1 MERLTQP
8 DPAHIRGAIIA
19 ASQILQ
25 SLTTFRMS
33 NIPAEIHALI
43 NHCMVA
49 DRHRL
54 YQKLQ
59 RLIRTPDNAELQA
72 LTTQIEKSRQQC
84 EQRKANLP
92 LPDYTD
98 ELPVSERRTEISAA
112 IKQHQV
118 VIIAGETGSGKTTQ
132 LPKICLEIGRGVTGM
147 IGHTQPRRIAART
160 VAMRIAEELKS
171 EVGHA
176 VGYKVRFSDRIR
188 PESYIKLMTD
198 GILLAE
204 SQKDRFLNQYDTLI
218 IDEAHER
225 SLNIDFLLGY
235 LKQLLP
241 KRPDLKLIITSAT
254 IDTARFSEHFND
266 APVIEVSGRTYPVEM
281 RYRPL
286 QNDGDDEPDRDIL
299 QGISDAVDELAQDGL
314 GDILIFLPGEREIR
328 ETAESLRKHH
338 PPHTEILPL
347 YARLSASDQNRI
359 FQSHKGR
366 RIVLATNVA
375 ETSLTVPGI
384 RYVIDP
390 GMARISRYSHRTKV
404 QRLPIEK
411 ISQASANQRAGR
423 CGRVAPGIC
432 IRLYSEEDFSL
443 RHEFSEPEIR
453 RSNLAA
459 VILQMKAL
467 RLGDIEHFP
476 FVETPEPKMVSD
488 GYKLLEELGAIDS
501 GKQLTKIGQQL
512 ARLPIDPKIGRM
524 VLAANNNGSLAELL
538 VIASALSVQEPRER
552 PHEKQ
557 QAADEKHK
565 IFSDERSDFLAYL
578 NLWRGYHRE
587 ASRLTNNKLR
597 RWCRDH
603 FISYLRMREWHD
615 VHVQLKSLAGELGW
629 KLNHSPL
636 VSDKRDEAI
645 EIEPDRYAAIHQALL
660 TGLLGN
666 VALKGDKQ
674 AFTGARGI
682 KLNIFPGSVL
692 FKKPPKWMMAAELVE
707 TTRMY
712 ARGCARIEPEWI
724 EHVAGE
730 RCKRTVFEP
739 HWEKRPAAVMAF
751 ERLSLYG
758 LIINPRRKIH
768 YGKIN
773 PVEARELFIRGALVE
788 KAFNTPAPFF
798 KHNIE
803 LIDEIESLEA
813 KSRRRDLLVDDEVLY
828 RFYDQRLPPEIYDG
842 RRFEA
847 WRKQTEKKSPK
858 LLFLKREDLMQ
869 HEADAITAAQFPD
882 TINVAGMALKL
893 NYHFDPTHP
902 QDGVTVSVPLAA
914 LNLLSSPR
922 FEWLVP
928 GLLHEKIRQLL
939 KSLPKGLRKNFVP
952 MPNYTDACLR
962 ALSASDEPLLPALQQ
977 QLLRMTGVKVTL
989 EDWQLEKLPPH
1000 MFVNFNVI
1008 DDHGKSI
1015 AMGRALRPLQQQLQ
1029 EMAKQSFAEVP
1040 SWKGE
1045 RQGIT
1050 TWDFGELA
1058 TDVEFKRNGIQMRGY
1073 PALIDQQ
1080 ESVAIELRD
1089 NAQQAEQET
1098 RIALRRMVE
1107 FRLPDKLKYLSRQ
1120 LPHQKEINLY
1130 YAPVGRCDELQQDLI
1145 NTIIDQA
1152 FFSGELPRT
1161 TLAFDQC
1168 INNGKQNLLLI
1179 SEELCQLLLET
1190 LQQHH
1195 QLKKKLKGSLSPA
1208 WLHAAGDIKNQLD
1221 HLIYSGFINQTPA
1234 EWLREYPRYFKAINL
1249 RLEKLAGTVSRDRAL
1264 IQEIKPLWDDY
1275 VARVEKQ
1282 QQQNILDPELTTYR
1296 WMIEELRVSLF
1307 AQELKTKL
1315 PVSTKRLKKQWA
1327 KVL

>member
-1 MERLTQP
+1 
-8 DPAHIRGAIIA
+8 
-19 ASQILQ
+19 
-25 SLTTFRMS
+25 MS
-33 NIPAEIHALI
+33 KIPAATNNTID
-43 NHCMVA
+43 HCMVA

-54 YQKLQ
+54 RQKLH
-59 RLIRTPDNAELQA
+59 RLKNRPDGAALQDLA
-72 LTTQIEKSRQQC
+72 AQIEASRQQC
-84 EQRKANLP
+84 EQRRTNLP
-92 LPDYTD
+92 LPSYPD
-98 ELPVSERRTEISAA
+98 ELPVSERRAEIAAA

-118 VIIAGETGSGKTTQ
+118 VIVAGETGSGKTTQ
-132 LPKICLEIGRGVTGM
+132 LPKICLEVGRGITGM
-147 IGHTQPRRIAART
+147 IGHTQPRRIAARS
-160 VAMRIAEELKS
+160 VATRIAEELKS
-171 EVGHA
+171 EVGHT

-254 IDTARFSEHFND
+254 IDTARFSTHFND
-266 APVIEVSGRTYPVEM
+266 APVIEVSGRNYPVET

-286 QNDGDDEPDRDIL
+286 QNDAEDEQDRDIM
-299 QGISDAVDELAQDGL
+299 QGIRDAIDELAHDGL
-314 GDILIFLPGEREIR
+314 GDVLIFLPGEREIR

-359 FQSHKGR
+359 FLPHKGR

-390 GMARISRYSHRTKV
+390 GVARVSRYSHRTKV

-423 CGRVAPGIC
+423 CGRIAPGIC
-432 IRLYSEEDFSL
+432 IRLYSEEDFTL
-443 RHEFSEPEIR
+443 RPEFSEPEIR
-453 RSNLAA
+453 RSNLAS

-467 RLGDIEHFP
+467 RLGDIERFP
-476 FVETPEPKMVSD
+476 FVETPEPRMITD
-488 GYKLLEELGAIDS
+488 GYKLLEELGAIDH
-501 GKQLTKIGQQL
+501 KKNLTTTGQQL
-512 ARLPIDPKIGRM
+512 ARLPVDPRVGRM
-524 VLAANNNGSLAELL
+524 VLAAHHLGSLAEVL

-565 IFSDERSDFLAYL
+565 AFSDERSDFLAYL
-578 NLWRGYHRE
+578 NIWREYHRH
-587 ASRLTNNKLR
+587 ADRLTNNKLR
-597 RWCRDH
+597 KWCRDH

-615 VHVQLKSLAGELGW
+615 THVQLKSLVRELGW
-629 KLNHSPL
+629 KLNDSPL
-636 VSDKRDEAI
+636 LRINHDEAI
-645 EIEPDRYAAIHQALL
+645 EVDTASYATLHQALL

-666 VALKGDKQ
+666 VAFKSEKQ
-674 AFTGARGI
+674 EYTGARGI
-682 KLNIFPGSVL
+682 KVHLFPGSVL
-692 FKKPPKWMMAAELVE
+692 FKKQPRWVISAELVE
-707 TTRMY
+707 TTRLY
-712 ARGCARIEPEWI
+712 ARSCARIEPEWI
-724 EHVAGE
+724 EQVAGE
-730 RCKRTVFEP
+730 LCKRTVFEP
-739 HWEKRPAAVMAF
+739 HWEKRPAAVMAY
-751 ERLSLYG
+751 EQLTLYG

-773 PVEARELFIRGALVE
+773 PTEARELFIRGALVE
-788 KAFNTPAPFF
+788 KEFTTPAPFF

-803 LIDEIESLEA
+803 LINEIESLEA
-813 KSRRRDLLVDDEVLY
+813 KSRRRDVLVDDEVLY
-828 RFYDQRLPPEIYDG
+828 RFYDQRLPEDIYDG

-847 WRKQTEKKSPK
+847 WRKQAEKKTPK
-858 LLFLKREDLMQ
+858 LLFLKRDDLMQ
-869 HEADAITAAQFPD
+869 HDAEEITVAQFPD
-882 TINVAGMALKL
+882 TINVAGMELKMS
-893 NYHFDPTHP
+893 YHFEPTHP
-902 QDGVTVSVPLAA
+902 QDGVTVTVPLPA
-914 LNLLSSPR
+914 LNLLSPQR

-939 KSLPKGLRKNFVP
+939 KSLPKQLRRNFVP
-952 MPNYTDACLR
+952 MPNYADACLR
-962 ALSASDEPLLPALQQ
+962 ALSPGDEPLLPALQH

-989 EDWQLEKLPPH
+989 EDWGLEKLPPH
-1000 MFVNFNVI
+1000 MLVNFNVV

-1015 AMGRALRPLQQQLQ
+1015 AMGRDLRQLQQQLKGKAQ
-1029 EMAKQSFAEVP
+1029 QSFAAIP
-1040 SWKGE
+1040 SWDGE

-1050 TWDFGELA
+1050 TWDFGELPA
-1058 TDVEFKRNGIQMRGY
+1058 DVEFKRNGVQMRGY
-1073 PALIDQQ
+1073 PALVDQK
-1080 ESVAIELRD
+1080 ESIAIELRD
-1089 NAQQAEQET
+1089 NVQQAEHET
-1098 RIALRRMVE
+1098 RIALRRMVG
-1107 FRLPDKLKYLSRQ
+1107 FALPDKLKYLSRQ

-1145 NTIIDQA
+1145 DTIIDRA
-1152 FFSGELPRT
+1152 FFSDELPRT
-1161 TLAFDQC
+1161 AAAFDECLQR
-1168 INNGKQNLLLI
+1168 GKQNMLLI
-1179 SEELCQLLLET
+1179 SEEICHLVLET
-1190 LQQHH
+1190 LTQHH
-1195 QLKKKLKGSLSPA
+1195 MLNKKLKGSLSPA
-1208 WLHAAGDIKNQLD
+1208 WLHAAGDIKGQLN
-1221 HLIYSGFINQTPA
+1221 HLIYAGFINQTPL

-1249 RLEKLAGTVSRDRAL
+1249 RIEKLAGSVSRDRAL

-1275 VARVEKQ
+1275 LARLEKQ
-1282 QQQNILDPELTTYR
+1282 RQQGIVDPELTLYR

-1315 PVSTKRLKKQWA
+1315 PVSVKRLKKQWQ
-1327 KVL
+1327 KVQ